1 MKLNEKGNSF
11 SVRQET
17 QAGRRSL
24 MQYTSFDWSTM
35 PLSEQRR
42 IAEDT
47 EKPMKVVTMYLR

>member
-1 MKLNEKGNSF
+1 MELKEKDNF
-11 SVRQET
+11 SSIRQEA
-17 QAGRRSL
+17 QIGRRSL

-42 IAEDT
+42 IAEDP